1 MSSSTVFIS
10 PRAYLHVVKICIVVW
25 GGIQYRRFSVLLME
39 ILLRQLLYPRDLLR
53 LKLLLALGIHG
64 ISNLR
69 EILQMD
75 STFKVAPEI
84 KIDLKRN
91 IEYYR
96 VSLVTDFFH
105 RSKDIKIT
113 YALLK
118 VQLVSSSDTIKPEI
132 YSISLLRVK

>member
-1 MSSSTVFIS
+1 LGRYSIQAFLGSINGDPVAPAVISKGPPSTQAS
-10 PRAYLHVVKICIVVW
+10 
-25 GGIQYRRFSVLLME
+25 FSVA
-39 ILLRQLLYPRDLLR
+39 I
-53 LKLLLALGIHG
+53 GIHG

-75 STFKVAPEI
+75 STFKVAPDI